1 MVGNIGDR
9 TALANFAR
17 TGENG
22 EVEAGGVAQV
32 PGWVS
37 RATEVHKN
45 GTIGLGET
53 ERRANHHSR

>member
-1 MVGNIGDR
+1 MVGNIGHR

-22 EVEAGGVAQV
+22 EVEAGGVTRV
-32 PGWVS
+32 PGGAS
-37 RATEVHKN
+37 QATEVYKN